1 MYNVQAD
8 DAAAGFGVCVHTDP
22 GYEAGMELR
31 IEPGKRRLGWQPLA
45 GPRGEYESLRLS
57 GVREI
62 EGRFSLEVIVKG
74 DVLDVCVAER
84 RTLIARTAAGA
95 EGAGIYLFAHLARVR
110 FENLRLLPL

>member
-31 IEPGKRRLGWQPLA
+31 IEPGKRRLA
-45 GPRGEYESLRLS
+45 GSHWLS

-62 EGRFSLEVIVKG
+62 ASLEVIVKG
-74 DVLDVCVAER
+74 DVRTWRGER
-84 RTLIARTAAGA
+84 RTLTPALPRGPR
-95 EGAGIYLFAHLARVR
+95 ARVSTCR
-110 FENLRLLPL
+110 T